1 METKKL
7 AGLEPASVF
16 AYFEEICAMPHGS
29 GNTRMISNY
38 LVDFARKN
46 NLRYIQDDTDNVII
60 FGEGTCGMEDHAPV
74 IIQGHMDMVCDQDS
88 GCTIDMA
95 TDGLDITHDGK
106 FVFAKGTTLGADDG
120 IAVAMGMALLTDK
133 TIAHPPIELIVTTDE
148 EIGLLGAVALDT
160 SEVKGRKMI
169 NLDSEEEGIFTVS
182 CAGGGVLTMT
192 LGVERRAVYGPCIRL
207 TVEGLKG
214 GHSGAEIHC
223 NRGNANKIMGQFMS
237 RIQKL
242 MPLCLTSLQ
251 GGSKDNAIP
260 HTCQA
265 TLVAMGT
272 YLERINGIAEE
283 LQKEVRETYDEPNA
297 IIQAFDV
304 DALGGNALTT
314 ESTAKIIELLC
325 AAPNAVQSWSKSIE
339 GLVQTSLNLGVI
351 KLGDQFQATFS
362 VRSSVNAEKEA
373 VMEQL
378 IKLADMFGASW
389 VRNGDYPAWE
399 YVEDSTLRDTMARV
413 YTDFFGKEPKIIA
426 LHAGLECGLFSEKLP
441 GLDAVSMGPQM
452 HDIHTTRERLDIAST
467 ERTWKFLLEV
477 LKNL

>member
-16 AYFEEICAMPHGS
+16 GYFEEICSMPHGS

-38 LVDFARKN
+38 LVDFAKKN
-46 NLRYIQDDTDNVII
+46 GLRYIQDETDNVII

-88 GCTIDMA
+88 GCTINMA

-148 EIGLLGAVALDT
+148 EIGLLGAVALDMR
-160 SEVKGRKMI
+160 EVKGRKMI

-251 GGSKDNAIP
+251 GGAKDNAIP

-283 LQKEVRETYDEPNA
+283 LQKEVRETYD
-297 IIQAFDV
+297 
-304 DALGGNALTT
+304 
-314 ESTAKIIELLC
+314 
-325 AAPNAVQSWSKSIE
+325 
-339 GLVQTSLNLGVI
+339 
-351 KLGDQFQATFS
+351 
-362 VRSSVNAEKEA
+362 
-373 VMEQL
+373 
-378 IKLADMFGASW
+378 
-389 VRNGDYPAWE
+389 
-399 YVEDSTLRDTMARV
+399 
-413 YTDFFGKEPKIIA
+413 
-426 LHAGLECGLFSEKLP
+426 
-441 GLDAVSMGPQM
+441 
-452 HDIHTTRERLDIAST
+452 
-467 ERTWKFLLEV
+467 
-477 LKNL
+477 